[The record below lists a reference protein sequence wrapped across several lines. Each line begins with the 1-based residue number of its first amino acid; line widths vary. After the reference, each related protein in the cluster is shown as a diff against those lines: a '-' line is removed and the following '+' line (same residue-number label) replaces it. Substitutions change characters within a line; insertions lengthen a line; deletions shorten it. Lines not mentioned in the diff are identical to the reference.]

1 MKVIRIAQI
10 PAPQVPA
17 DATVVNA
24 VRVMEQARGGACLVV
39 DGEDLIGIFT
49 ERDVMRRVVDERRDP
64 ETTAV
69 SEVMSSGLRTVAP
82 ETDTARALELMVSK
96 HIRHLPIIDESG
108 DLLGLLAM
116 RNVLRHHVEE
126 LVDQLNSLQA
136 YFSADGPGG

>member
-96 HIRHLPIIDESG
+96 HIRHLPIIGESG

>member
-24 VRVMEQARGGACLVV
+24 VRVMDQARGGACLVV